1 MGMCCTVSISCMFG
15 FTLTTGPGVR
25 GVRGAGLRELSD
37 DVEVLTVISSW
48 MISIS
53 ASVSGMGSG
62 DSKL

>member
-1 MGMCCTVSISCMFG
+1 MCCTVSVSCMFG

-25 GVRGAGLRELSD
+25 GVRGAGLPELSD

-48 MISIS
+48 IS
-53 ASVSGMGSG
+53 ASISGMGSG